1 MTPSRVFWWYHNN
14 CRCSAV
20 MALFPYIAGDTYWLS
35 RPPKCRCRPL
45 YRISGGAVNSGFKNS
60 WRYGPW
66 YRDHDCFAIFMGF
79 GMISFPFF
87 SVDSFLFLL
96 FFGTLSSPTGDF
108 SLCPCSF
115 LSFWCGLSHISE
127 LSHRGVLMKISA
139 YLSELLRETRTS
151 GGWLRATA
159 SGSGTLVELQRFVA
173 VISHR
178 GFYHGGST
186 AVCMAPGSCFHWI
199 GIR

>member
-127 LSHRGVLMKISA
+127 LSHRGVRQNGKSNNKFIF
-139 YLSELLRETRTS
+139 RTAI
-151 GGWLRATA
+151 G
-159 SGSGTLVELQRFVA
+159 
-173 VISHR
+173 VIAHI
-178 GFYHGGST
+178 G
-186 AVCMAPGSCFHWI
+186 VIAPLCDKNSS
-199 GIR
+199 